1 MFKHCIG
8 ISKDKS
14 MFALVQ
20 ICGVLS
26 SRGTCYP
33 HVRCISIYTCRKYIY
48 HIGHSNRIISVIIVI
63 EMVKDGRLKWTDCR
77 PSLALS
83 KWYCKNRAKYT
94 CIRFARLTMLQIFAK
109 AGQLL
114 DPSFLCPYDQCS
126 RYMQYNILINS
137 ESLLK
142 ELLSYTNAI
151 AMYKLIHVH
160 PNLKYFL
167 LSNVLGAIS

>member
-48 HIGHSNRIISVIIVI
+48 HIGHSNRITGIPVIIVI
-63 EMVKDGRLKWTDCR
+63 EMVKDGRLK
-77 PSLALS
+77 
-83 KWYCKNRAKYT
+83 
-94 CIRFARLTMLQIFAK
+94 
-109 AGQLL
+109 
-114 DPSFLCPYDQCS
+114 
-126 RYMQYNILINS
+126 
-137 ESLLK
+137 
-142 ELLSYTNAI
+142 
-151 AMYKLIHVH
+151 
-160 PNLKYFL
+160 
-167 LSNVLGAIS
+167 

>member
-1 MFKHCIG
+1 
-8 ISKDKS
+8 

-48 HIGHSNRIISVIIVI
+48 HIGHSNRIIYVIIVI

-94 CIRFARLTMLQIFAK
+94 CIRFARLTMLH
-109 AGQLL
+109 
-114 DPSFLCPYDQCS
+114 LCKGRSIIRPEFSMSLRSMFKVYAVLKFKN
-126 RYMQYNILINS
+126 NILINS

-142 ELLSYTNAI
+142 ESYYHTQ
-151 AMYKLIHVH
+151 MQSLCT
-160 PNLKYFL
+160 
-167 LSNVLGAIS
+167 S

>member
-1 MFKHCIG
+1 MFKHCFG

-48 HIGHSNRIISVIIVI
+48 HIGYSNRIIPVIIVI

-94 CIRFARLTMLQIFAK
+94 HTFCKTYNASNLCKGRSIIRPEFSMSLRSMFKVYAVLKFK
-109 AGQLL
+109 N
-114 DPSFLCPYDQCS
+114 
-126 RYMQYNILINS
+126 NILINS

-142 ELLSYTNAI
+142 ESYYHTQ
-151 AMYKLIHVH
+151 MQSLCT
-160 PNLKYFL
+160 
-167 LSNVLGAIS
+167 S

>member
-1 MFKHCIG
+1 
-8 ISKDKS
+8 

-33 HVRCISIYTCRKYIY
+33 HVRCISKYTCRKYIY

-63 EMVKDGRLKWTDCR
+63 EMVKDGILKWTDCR

-94 CIRFARLTMLQIFAK
+94 CIRVARLTMLQIYAK

-114 DPSFLCPYDQCS
+114 DPSFLSLRSMFKVYAVLKFKN
-126 RYMQYNILINS
+126 NILINS

-142 ELLSYTNAI
+142 ESYSHTQ
-151 AMYKLIHVH
+151 MQSLCT
-160 PNLKYFL
+160 
-167 LSNVLGAIS
+167 S

>member
-1 MFKHCIG
+1 
-8 ISKDKS
+8 

-33 HVRCISIYTCRKYIY
+33 HVRCISIYTCRKYNY

-63 EMVKDGRLKWTDCR
+63 EMVKDGILKWTDCR

-94 CIRFARLTMLQIFAK
+94 CIRFARLTMLQIYAK

-126 RYMQYNILINS
+126 RYMQYQSLKTTFWSTQNHCWKRVIIIHKCNRYVQVNS
-137 ESLLK
+137 CTSQSEVFFIIECFRGDIIKYCL
-142 ELLSYTNAI
+142 TN
-151 AMYKLIHVH
+151 
-160 PNLKYFL
+160 
-167 LSNVLGAIS
+167 

>member
-48 HIGHSNRIISVIIVI
+48 HFGHSNRIIPVIIVI
-63 EMVKDGRLKWTDCR
+63 EMVKDGRLK
-77 PSLALS
+77 
-83 KWYCKNRAKYT
+83 
-94 CIRFARLTMLQIFAK
+94 
-109 AGQLL
+109 
-114 DPSFLCPYDQCS
+114 
-126 RYMQYNILINS
+126 
-137 ESLLK
+137 
-142 ELLSYTNAI
+142 
-151 AMYKLIHVH
+151 
-160 PNLKYFL
+160 
-167 LSNVLGAIS
+167 

>member
-94 CIRFARLTMLQIFAK
+94 CIRVARLAMLQIYAK

-114 DPSFLCPYDQCS
+114 DPSFLSLRSMFKVYAVLKFKN
-126 RYMQYNILINS
+126 NILINS

-142 ELLSYTNAI
+142 ESYYHTQ
-151 AMYKLIHVH
+151 MQSLCT
-160 PNLKYFL
+160 
-167 LSNVLGAIS
+167 S

>member
-1 MFKHCIG
+1 
-8 ISKDKS
+8 

-48 HIGHSNRIISVIIVI
+48 HIGHSNRIIPVIIVI

-77 PSLALS
+77 PSLAFS

-94 CIRFARLTMLQIFAK
+94 CIRFARLTMLQIYAK

-114 DPSFLCPYDQCS
+114 DPSFLSLRSMFKVYAVLKFKN
-126 RYMQYNILINS
+126 NILINS

-142 ELLSYTNAI
+142 ESYYHTQ
-151 AMYKLIHVH
+151 MQSLCT
-160 PNLKYFL
+160 
-167 LSNVLGAIS
+167 S

>member
-48 HIGHSNRIISVIIVI
+48 HIGHSNRIIPVIIVI

-94 CIRFARLTMLQIFAK
+94 WTYNASNLCKGRSIIRPEFSMSLRSMFKVYAVLKFK
-109 AGQLL
+109 N
-114 DPSFLCPYDQCS
+114 
-126 RYMQYNILINS
+126 NILINS

-142 ELLSYTNAI
+142 ESYYHTQ
-151 AMYKLIHVH
+151 MQSLCT
-160 PNLKYFL
+160 
-167 LSNVLGAIS
+167 S